1 MPSGSPGFPGA
12 PTEGEEP
19 MADPQIQVSDQEIQ
33 KIIDENEAGTADLM
47 AVYERAEASYM
58 AALTA
63 EPVGVVSPAST
74 DSIPTR

>member
-1 MPSGSPGFPGA
+1 
-12 PTEGEEP
+12 
-19 MADPQIQVSDQEIQ
+19 MANQRIQVSDQEIQ

-58 AALTA
+58 TALTVG
-63 EPVGVVSPAST
+63 PPGVVSPAST